1 MIIYIGN
8 LMESSTIKLPEYV
21 KVDHSW
27 VMRAVMELWITVEL
41 RMSWGNLQ
49 WSSEQISNM
58 WSMNHSWK
66 MMVHLTTG

>member
-1 MIIYIGN
+1 M
-8 LMESSTIKLPEYV
+8 SSQKYV